1 MSSSEFQYEVIA
13 YKGSNLSQSESIGK
27 LNVLLHKVNDKFV
40 PVDSVIFCKTKQ
52 VFVPSLFNTISENK
66 LYRVKVKDNDRPIER
81 DGDCRFITA
90 LSPNSTGDWKLNIEE
105 IKPKDIIEVIKA
117 DLPDCNSKIFQ
128 YNSRPLTE
136 YVFIDDFSTGYIYGP
151 FGWSIESQNSD
162 GYLIELSWYNALFI
176 NRLDKNF
183 NYKINGTLIAPVF
196 LKIHL
201 SKKMMFIL
209 LIILIIFCQS
219 LGLNLK

>member
-128 YNSRPLTE
+128 YK
-136 YVFIDDFSTGYIYGP
+136 Y
-151 FGWSIESQNSD
+151 QC
-162 GYLIELSWYNALFI
+162 I
-176 NRLDKNF
+176 NF
-183 NYKINGTLIAPVF
+183 TVI
-196 LKIHL
+196 
-201 SKKMMFIL
+201 
-209 LIILIIFCQS
+209 
-219 LGLNLK
+219 